1 MTSGK
6 LFNGCLIVLGIFVA
20 IVFGL
25 GYAFSG
31 SESSTTE
38 ELFRMNARVQFKKTE
53 QLYLLTNTRLGHF
66 NSIKVR

>member
-1 MTSGK
+1 MFFYICSIIYSHKKLTIMTSGK

-25 GYAFSG
+25 GYAFSS

-53 QLYLLTNTRLGHF
+53 QL
-66 NSIKVR
+66 